1 MKTSTEQPWKTDS
14 NRVMKENKAV
24 MSINEKCQFCNQ
36 RRPKNSI
43 IT

>member
-1 MKTSTEQPWKTDS
+1 MEQPLKTDS
-14 NRVMKENKAV
+14 NRVMKENKAM
-24 MSINEKCQFCNQ
+24 MSSNETCQFYNQ